1 MKKRF
6 VTTLLSLSLAMT
18 MATPAFAAE
27 LAPASGE
34 SSKDVTATYN
44 TADDSVTHS
53 YYATVEWKV
62 PSFTY
67 TFQGGEY
74 TWDTTTLAYK
84 KTGSTGEAKWDAESK
99 AVTLKVTNK
108 SDQPIN
114 CSAELKKNE
123 AQTDTL
129 TISYT
134 KTDASATRAAAAIA
148 IAEGKSYGDY
158 TAENSGTATECDLSG
173 TIAVSGAPNK
183 SEEKLATITVTLSHD

>member
-27 LAPASGE
+27 SITPVGD

-44 TADDSVTHS
+44 TEADQVTHS
-53 YYATVEWKV
+53 YYATVDWTV

-67 TFQGGEY
+67 TFQGGAY
-74 TWDTTTLAYK
+74 TWSADKLAYEK
-84 KTGSTGEAKWDAESK
+84 KGLTGVAAWDEESQP
-99 AVTLKVTNK
+99 VNLKVTNK

-114 CSAELKKNE
+114 CDATLTKNI
-123 AQTDTL
+123 AQADTF

-134 KTDASATRAAAAIA
+134 KTKESATTAAAAVTI
-148 IAEGKSYGDY
+148 EPGKSYGDY
-158 TAENSGTATECDLSG
+158 TNPNSGTATECDLSG
-173 TIAVSGAPNK
+173 TIKVSGAPNK
-183 SEEKLATITVTLSHD
+183 DETKLATITVTLSHN

>member
-27 LAPASGE
+27 LTPAGD

-44 TADDSVTHS
+44 TAADEVTHS
-53 YYATVEWKV
+53 YYATVDWTV

-67 TFQGGEY
+67 TFQGGAY
-74 TWDTTTLAYK
+74 TWSADKLAYE
-84 KTGSTGEAKWDAESK
+84 KTGTTGTAAWDTESK
-99 AVTLKVTNK
+99 TVTLKVTNK

-114 CSAELKKNE
+114 CDA
-123 AQTDTL
+123 TL
-129 TISYT
+129 TKNIAQADAFSILYT
-134 KTDASATRAAAAIA
+134 KANESATTAAAAVTIE
-148 IAEGKSYGDY
+148 EGKYYGDY
-158 TAENSGTATECDLSG
+158 TAENSGTATVCDLSG

-183 SEEKLATITVTLSHD
+183 SDKKLATITVTLSHD